1 MFKIIAL
8 EEEINLSAIESDALS
23 RLSINDIATD
33 DEMEIETPPP
43 PPPPPPTPPPKRYR
57 RKTLKYGLSDTD

>member
-1 MFKIIAL
+1 MINYKIISTQ
-8 EEEINLSAIESDALS
+8 EEKLDLSAIENDALS

-43 PPPPPPTPPPKRYR
+43 PPPKRYR